1 MPQQDTLS
9 EMLQNE
15 LIVDLLWT
23 VGIILLAVIAVR
35 LSHRLSRRYFDSPE
49 QIYRSTKSVRRLAVF
64 VALVSIV
71 MIWSP
76 GFGDLL
82 TLLTV
87 IGAGMAIALR
97 EVLLSIGGW
106 ARITFMSSYKEGDRI
121 EINGVAGDVIDIRV
135 LRTSL
140 MEIRGWVDA
149 DQSTGRIVHF
159 PNSWIFLYQLYN
171 YTRSFKFIW
180 NEIPVTVSFRSN
192 WRAARDI
199 MMKYAEESAAIVEQQ
214 AREEI
219 SQISR
224 EFLIHYSILT
234 PFVYVRIVP
243 DGVQLT
249 LRYLCEARKRRG
261 SEHALNLVILDD
273 FREHPEIEL
282 AHRTL
287 SVRPPDA
294 RQFQD
299 FPPKGEML
307 D

>member
-97 EVLLSIGGW
+97 EVLLSIGG
-106 ARITFMSSYKEGDRI
+106 
-121 EINGVAGDVIDIRV
+121 
-135 LRTSL
+135 
-140 MEIRGWVDA
+140 
-149 DQSTGRIVHF
+149 
-159 PNSWIFLYQLYN
+159 
-171 YTRSFKFIW
+171 
-180 NEIPVTVSFRSN
+180 
-192 WRAARDI
+192 
-199 MMKYAEESAAIVEQQ
+199 
-214 AREEI
+214 
-219 SQISR
+219 
-224 EFLIHYSILT
+224 
-234 PFVYVRIVP
+234 
-243 DGVQLT
+243 
-249 LRYLCEARKRRG
+249 
-261 SEHALNLVILDD
+261 
-273 FREHPEIEL
+273 
-282 AHRTL
+282 
-287 SVRPPDA
+287 
-294 RQFQD
+294 
-299 FPPKGEML
+299 
-307 D
+307 